1 MSFHPNQDSK
11 THQGSKGSLLQ
22 IKKPDSFN
30 ITKTDAPLYYT
41 PFWRDGNIFLISF
54 LFLIISL
61 ILQVPMTQNICL
73 RENIT
78 SFDPLWQH
86 FTYINSWAIYHQVQW
101 HFLNFSIV
109 VVLQLQWYKKSWSK
123 HTPRETQSCR
133 DL

>member
-30 ITKTDAPLYYT
+30 ITKTDEPLYYT

-54 LFLIISL
+54 FSSSFHWFYRYQWPKIFALEKISHHLTHYGSISL
-61 ILQVPMTQNICL
+61 ILTAEL
-73 RENIT
+73 
-78 SFDPLWQH
+78 F
-86 FTYINSWAIYHQVQW
+86 YHQVQW

-109 VVLQLQWYKKSWSK
+109 VVLQLQWYKKNWSK